1 MATKQEKLELYKET
15 LKERGYDVDED
26 LLEKIVDLLGPS
38 IFQDDAE
45 LVACSDEAELE
56 RVVENFLIEKL
67 HLEDEP
73 AGELLAAV
81 KDVCDELSEHR
92 RKYRA
97 LFYYILVRNLGAED
111 RVFAL

>member
-15 LKERGYDVDED
+15 LRERGYDVDED

-56 RVVENFLIEKL
+56 RVVANFLIEKL

>member
-1 MATKQEKLELYKET
+1 MATKQEKLDFYKDT
-15 LKERGYDVDED
+15 LAQRGYDVDEN
-26 LLEKIVDLLGPS
+26 LLEKIVDILGPS

-45 LVACSDEAELE
+45 LVACSDDAELN
-56 RVVENFLIEKL
+56 RIVENFLIEKL

-73 AGELLAAV
+73 AGELLTAV

-97 LFYYILVRNLGAED
+97 LFYYILAKNLGIED
-111 RVFAL
+111 KIFAL